1 MNNHHFDTPYF
12 AARMLN
18 IVNKYVFIYNSFSF
32 HKFTTKVIVSFSDL
46 CLSRLYSYI
55 QSVFM
60 CKRRK
65 SVGSYVSLSR
75 DVSLFYRIM
84 IECEKKKPAE
94 IILLST
100 FWINSVQLNFLCYL
114 CRYIKIKLP
123 FIITL
128 NNRCSKFFFSF
139 VRSKAI
145 FRIRH

>member
-1 MNNHHFDTPYF
+1 MNKHHFDTPYF
-12 AARMLN
+12 VGTN
-18 IVNKYVFIYNSFSF
+18 VKHCQYVFICNSFSF

-60 CKRRK
+60 CERRK

-75 DVSLFYRIM
+75 DVSLFGRIM
-84 IECEKKKPAE
+84 IECEKKKKSAE
-94 IILLST
+94 IILIST

-123 FIITL
+123 YIITL
-128 NNRCSKFFFSF
+128 NNRCSKFFFHLY
-139 VRSKAI
+139 V
-145 FRIRH
+145 